1 MPYIHQTKR
10 HNHHEIGKIYK
21 VEFNPDITKEE
32 EKKQKLL
39 IDEYYYYDQEQGKV
53 LIDEESFYK
62 KKKVVEQEPSSSLLS
77 FEEKFHQFKTKNNTH
92 NKK

>member
-32 EKKQKLL
+32 EEEEEISICPTYIKQNVIIIMK
-39 IDEYYYYDQEQGKV
+39 
-53 LIDEESFYK
+53 
-62 KKKVVEQEPSSSLLS
+62 
-77 FEEKFHQFKTKNNTH
+77 
-92 NKK
+92 